1 MSLFNPYVLLG
12 IILAILASFGGG
24 YYKGGQDEFAKQ
36 QMEIAALNQKSRET
50 EQKMAEEAN
59 DLAMKLKKAENNA
72 KLAIQKRNS
81 NIDSGALKLRIPVK
95 AASCPTV
102 SATDNTPAPAG
113 DSIQA
118 TAELDRET
126 AKSLVAITDQ
136 GDANTRQLNACIDA
150 YNTVY
155 QTLKGKP

>member
-1 MSLFNPYVLLG
+1 MSLFNPWVLLS
-12 IILAILASFGGG
+12 IVLAVLSAFGGG

-50 EQKMAEEAN
+50 EQKMAEESN
-59 DLAMKLKKAENNA
+59 ELAMKLKKAENDA
-72 KLAIQKRNS
+72 KTVSQKRNS
-81 NIDSGALKLRIPVK
+81 AIDSGALKLRIPVK
-95 AASCPTV
+95 APDCSVPTTTDATSPPRDSVQAS
-102 SATDNTPAPAG
+102 
-113 DSIQA
+113 
-118 TAELDRET
+118 AELDRET

>member
-1 MSLFNPYVLLG
+1 MSLFNPWILLSIVLAVLS
-12 IILAILASFGGG
+12 AFGGG

-50 EQKMAEEAN
+50 EQKMVEESN
-59 DLAMKLKKAENNA
+59 ELAMKLKKAENDA
-72 KLAIQKRNS
+72 KTVSQKRNS
-81 NIDSGALKLRIPVK
+81 AIDSGALKLRIPVK
-95 AASCPTV
+95 TANCSVPTTTDAA
-102 SATDNTPAPAG
+102 TPPG
-113 DSIQA
+113 DSVQA
-118 TAELDRET
+118 SAELDRET